1 MNENTRYFA
10 RVTLHTYKKQKHSIT
25 SQKEQPK
32 MNSSILV
39 CVIMC
44 SCIQICLADYDNLQD
59 TCPAAPTSKQSIFI
73 NGLPCK
79 DPNSITPSD
88 FKSSKLSR
96 PGDKNK
102 FLRSATT
109 IVTAADFPGLNTLG
123 LSISRIDLDVDG
135 LVLPL
140 YHPRASEL
148 FFVSAGVVIAG
159 FVDTKNQQFQKILKE
174 GDVFVLPRGLLH
186 FCLNAGDEAAT
197 IFSVLSSQNPGVVS
211 VAGSLFESDP
221 DMLNKLVRKIKSIS
235 SSQVNGLENATLFGF
250 Y

>member
-1 MNENTRYFA
+1 
-10 RVTLHTYKKQKHSIT
+10 
-25 SQKEQPK
+25 